1 MTPQAYTVLQH
12 LLIAGSITQREALMD
27 HSIQCL
33 TKRVH
38 ELRDC
43 GYKVKTA
50 FKKHPVTGQRYAQ
63 YHF

>member
-1 MTPQAYTVLQH
+1 MTPQAQTVLNH
-12 LLIAGSITQREALMD
+12 IRLVGSITQREALMD

-33 TKRVH
+33 TKRVQ

-43 GYKVKTA
+43 GYKVKTD
-50 FKKHPVTGQRYAQ
+50 FKKHLVTGQRYAQ

>member
-1 MTPQAYTVLQH
+1 MTPQAHTVMNH
-12 LLIAGSITQREALMD
+12 IRIAGSITQRAALMD

-33 TKRVH
+33 TKRVQ
-38 ELRDC
+38 ELRDY
-43 GYKVKTA
+43 GYKVKTV